1 MHKKMQKKLNSLQPW
16 ILANNPGLNN
26 SCECFK
32 FKMPSDK
39 WIAVARFETKSM
51 CESALTHCEDLFR
64 ESPLHHLRHKAKMG
78 MGMGMM
84 R

>member
-1 MHKKMQKKLNSLQPW
+1 MHKMMHKNLNLQPW
-16 ILANNPGLNN
+16 ILANNPGVNN

-39 WIAVARFETKSM
+39 WIAVARYETRSM
-51 CESALTHCEDLFR
+51 CEAALTHCEDYFR
-64 ESPLHHLRHKAKMG
+64 KNPIHHLRHINKMG
-78 MGMGMM
+78 MMGMM